1 MLVIPNY
8 PSKCDIISDVPLILF
23 TKMTKPGTSASG
35 TSPDVL
41 CWESQEPFSSAA
53 SNSAAELKTAQ
64 RLAVG
69 SLKKLRLGR
78 EEIQEI
84 AAENGFDQKNC
95 HSTKPGIELNIGTG
109 GLLQEEENY
118 SKCDKQKLGKY
129 GIKLYLTKLCL
140 TV

>member
-8 PSKCDIISDVPLILF
+8 PSKCDFISDVPLIIF
-23 TKMTKPGTSASG
+23 TIIT
-35 TSPDVL
+35 
-41 CWESQEPFSSAA
+41 SQEQVPQVLHQMFFAESHKNPFQVH